1 MTRAIDCPAQAAAG
15 TRPVVQS
22 RTLSY
27 GRMQKPRQV
36 RQSFNRL
43 TSAAMVVIG
52 IALLIRTIAA
62 GGGALASGIVLG
74 VLFIAAGVGRIY
86 LQWRGH

>member
-1 MTRAIDCPAQAAAG
+1 MP
-15 TRPVVQS
+15 
-22 RTLSY
+22 
-27 GRMQKPRQV
+27 KPRQV
-36 RQSFNRL
+36 RQSFNRF

-62 GGGALASGIVLG
+62 GGGALASGILLG
-74 VLFIAAGVGRIY
+74 ILFIAGGVGRIY

>member
-1 MTRAIDCPAQAAAG
+1 M
-15 TRPVVQS
+15 S
-22 RTLSY
+22 N
-27 GRMQKPRQV
+27 PRQV

-74 VLFIAAGVGRIY
+74 ALFIAAGVGRIY

>member
-1 MTRAIDCPAQAAAG
+1 MPN
-15 TRPVVQS
+15 
-22 RTLSY
+22 
-27 GRMQKPRQV
+27 PRQA

-43 TSAAMVVIG
+43 MSAAMVVIG

-62 GGGALASGIVLG
+62 GGGALASGILLG